1 MERCEGGR
9 KGLRIAAAHPVLLGL
24 HAGMVCYFPLGSQ
37 EVQPLSSPQLPT
49 QFRTTFFSGVP
60 LTCLVGDSIGTS
72 GIVCDGVQM
81 LLGRD
86 GGNLLRQRH
95 CWFHQ
100 TALDDPPWGWMPSLT
115 YTFLL
120 LYLIPP
126 VLRRV
131 RPEQLLVI
139 MIALVQHSGVWYA
152 EMTCMLAA

>member
-9 KGLRIAAAHPVLLGL
+9 KGLRIAAARPVLLGL

-49 QFRTTFFSGVP
+49 QFRTAFFSGVP

-95 CWFHQ
+95 RRHMVAVRD
-100 TALDDPPWGWMPSLT
+100 TANKPPPAPSDCFPT
-115 YTFLL
+115 
-120 LYLIPP
+120 
-126 VLRRV
+126 
-131 RPEQLLVI
+131 LV
-139 MIALVQHSGVWYA
+139 SKD
-152 EMTCMLAA
+152 